1 MSTEQQRAGL
11 GVDEGIRTL
20 LLLMPR
26 VVGRAKRLRVPDA
39 LREFA
44 LAPRHLSLLAILV
57 FEGPQTVNELAA
69 RLEVAPTTVSLMVS
83 ELSRDGLLDR
93 TADDRDRRRTIVG
106 IAAAHTDSINEWL
119 GGSARAWREVLA
131 PLTPEQRALFV
142 DTFRAFEER
151 LARDATPDSGAA
163 G

>member
-1 MSTEQQRAGL
+1 MSTEEQRGGI
-11 GVDEGIRTL
+11 GVDAGIRTL

-57 FEGPQTVNELAA
+57 FEGPKTVNDLAA
-69 RLEVAPTTVSLMVS
+69 RLEVAPTTVSSMVS
-83 ELSRDGLLDR
+83 ELSRDGLLER

-119 GGSARAWREVLA
+119 GGSARAWRRVLE
-131 PLTPEQRALFV
+131 PLTPQQRQLFV
-142 DTFRAFEER
+142 DTFRAFEEE
-151 LARDATPDSGAA
+151 LAAENPQ
-163 G
+163 